1 MPALPE
7 YAHFLATCARIDGAQ
22 REALDELLRRH
33 GVAADYIEFSG
44 NIAHI
49 PFSDRVDVLQ
59 FQGLPLVDARGL
71 DEAVLAGAL
80 AVARRRD
87 WRRVLPVASVL
98 SPGWRDTL
106 RIVLPQAQLGLQ
118 WQWQIE
124 AEQGGQWQQDFRPA
138 DLPELGTFD
147 PVGGDRFAPGGGVR
161 FAPVGAGLPANE
173 PGTDSILHAR
183 LLRLPPLDSGALGP
197 GYHRLRLQCLEQ
209 PALQAETQ
217 LIVAPPRAFEPDWVQ
232 RGERLWGLSL
242 QLYTLRS
249 ARNWGIGDFSDLRQL
264 VPLAAQHGAQCLI
277 LNPLHALDLRYPAQ
291 CSPYSPNDR
300 RRLNAL
306 YIDPEQ
312 VAEAAVLQPWL
323 AQPQTVAAL
332 QRLRAAADVDYAG
345 VARLKLQALALLF
358 EAFCARELARDSER
372 AAEFAAFVAR
382 GGEALQDFARRE
394 AARLADTD
402 LSTVVAD
409 PRFSLYLQWL
419 AEGQLEACQQLARA
433 RGMAVGLVRDLAV
446 GGDGSGAEV
455 HGNAALFCEQASIGA
470 PPDPL
475 APQGQNWGLP
485 PLHPQ
490 GLEDTGYAHFIG
502 LLRAN
507 MAHCGALR
515 IDHVMALMRLWWCPR
530 HPGRGIGAYVHYPV
544 DDLFALLR
552 LESQRQRCLVIGEDL
567 GVVPPQV
574 REYLQRSGVFSN
586 VLFYFEKYDG
596 HQFKRPEH
604 YNPRALAMLANH
616 DVPTLA
622 AWWNGSDLR
631 LRHALGLIPDA
642 AQLQQQAEARRAE
655 KEQVLHWLTAQWLLP
670 PSWQDVLA
678 GGAAALDA
686 STLDMTL
693 AAALLRCAGRSSAQL
708 LSLQLDDLALLETP
722 VNIPGTSTEY
732 PNWQRRLPVELEALL
747 TAESTVTLLAG
758 LQQERGLR

>member
-7 YAHFLATCARIDGAQ
+7 YAHFLASCDGIDGAQ
-22 REALDELLRRH
+22 REALDELLRLH

-59 FQGLPLVDARGL
+59 FQGVALVDEHGL
-71 DEAVLAGAL
+71 DAAALTRAL
-80 AVARRRD
+80 AAARRRD
-87 WRRVLPVASVL
+87 WQRLLPVASVL

-106 RIVLPQAQLGLQ
+106 RLVLPQTQLGLR

-124 AEQGGQWQQDFRPA
+124 AEQGGQWQQDFCPA
-138 DLPELGTFD
+138 DLPEQGTFD
-147 PVGGDRFAPGGGVR
+147 PVGADGA
-161 FAPVGAGLPANE
+161 ALVGACSHANDL
-173 PGTDSILHAR
+173 GTDAILHAR
-183 LLRLPPLDSGALGP
+183 LLRLPPLDNGALAP

-217 LIVAPPRAFEPDWVQ
+217 LIVAPARAFEPDWVQ
-232 RGERLWGLSL
+232 RGERLWGLSM

-249 ARNWGIGDFSDLRQL
+249 ARNWGIGDFTDLRQL
-264 VPLAAQHGAQCLI
+264 VPLAAQHGAHCLI
-277 LNPLHALDLRYPAQ
+277 LNPLHALDLRHPEQ

-323 AQPQTVAAL
+323 AQPQTVATL
-332 QRLRAAADVDYAG
+332 QRLRAATQVDYAG
-345 VARLKLQALALLF
+345 VARLKLHALALLF
-358 EAFCARELARDSER
+358 DAFCARELTPGSSR
-372 AAEFAAFVAR
+372 AAEFATFVAA
-382 GGEALQDFARRE
+382 GGEALQDFAQRE
-394 AARLADTD
+394 AARLADAG
-402 LSTVVAD
+402 LPAVAAD

-419 AEGQLEACQQLARA
+419 AEGQLEACQQQARA
-433 RGMAVGLVRDLAV
+433 SGMAVGLVRDLAV
-446 GGDGSGAEV
+446 GGDGGGAEV
-455 HGNAALFCEQASIGA
+455 QGNGTLFCQQASIGA

-490 GLEDTGYAHFIG
+490 QLADSGYAHVIA

-544 DDLFALLR
+544 DELFALLR

-574 REYLQRSGVFSN
+574 RDYLQRSGVFSN

-642 AQLQQQAEARRAE
+642 AQLQQQSEARRAE
-655 KEQVLHWLTAQWLLP
+655 KEQVLHWLAAQWLLP
-670 PSWQDVLA
+670 PSWQSVLA

-686 STLDMTL
+686 SAMDMTL

-732 PNWQRRLPVELEALL
+732 PNWQRRLPLELEALL
-747 TAESTVTLLAG
+747 QAETTRTLLAG
-758 LQQERGLR
+758 LQQERGPR